1 MKCVIYAR
9 VSTKREE
16 QKNSLENQVSLA
28 ERMAKEHGFTI
39 VGRYIDNG
47 ISGTGFKNRLEI
59 NRLLVDAKAKK
70 FDVVIAK
77 SVSRLGRNLSK
88 SLSLADDLEQEG
100 IRLIL
105 PEDDYDTASSKSR
118 FMFNL
123 KAILAEEESSKMSER
138 IKLALR
144 EKANQG
150 EYKASHAPYGYSINP
165 ITKKLDVNEETA
177 AIVKEIFRLYLYE
190 GWGMFRISNYLM
202 GKGIPAPKMG
212 NKWHQNTIKGML
224 NNQAYIGKLVHCKE
238 ETLNTLAKSELYK
251 KRKQVKPE
259 NQVIIENAHTALIS
273 EEVFLAVQKL
283 MKNKGKHK
291 SNGKE
296 SLFAHIA
303 QCADCKSGM
312 HFKPDRRNGAYV
324 CGGYVKHTSSYCSS
338 HIVEESL
345 LLNSVKADIKAL
357 IKDTVKVEKLYGI
370 AEKKVSSLQSS
381 LTKELKQI
389 DRNIDKLNNQVGSLL
404 TLHAD
409 GAMTTEMFKQ
419 QSERISIQLQ
429 ELANKKVD
437 LQSALATK
445 KDNSEQLQ
453 AFKKE
458 VERFS
463 NLDIEDE
470 NVLKQVLQRLINKI
484 EVFEEGKIKIHYNL
498 SPSHPIN

>member
-1 MKCVIYAR
+1 MNCVIYAR

-28 ERMAKEHGFTI
+28 ERLAKEYGFTI

-47 ISGTGFKNRLEI
+47 VSGTGFKNRLEI
-59 NRLLVDAKAKK
+59 TRLLNDAKSKK

-77 SVSRLGRNLSK
+77 SVSRLGRNLGK
-88 SLSLADDLEQEG
+88 SLSLANDLEQEG

-105 PEDDYDTASSKSR
+105 PEDDYDTETSKSR

-123 KAILAEEESSKMSER
+123 KAILAEEESSKMSKR

-150 EYKASHAPYGYSINP
+150 EYKASQAPYGYSINP

-190 GWGMFRISNYLM
+190 GWGMFKISNYLM
-202 GKGIPAPKMG
+202 KNGTPAPRNGK
-212 NKWHQNTIKGML
+212 KWHQNTIKGLL

-251 KRKQVKPE
+251 KRKQLEPE
-259 NQVIIENAHTALIS
+259 KQVIIENAHPALIS
-273 EEVFLAVQKL
+273 EEDFQAVQEL
-283 MKNKGKHK
+283 MRKKGKQK

-324 CGGYVKHTSSYCSS
+324 CGGYVKHTTSYCSS
-338 HIVEESL
+338 HIIEESL
-345 LLNSVKADIKAL
+345 LLSAVKADIKAM
-357 IKDTVKVEKLYGI
+357 IKGTVKVEKLYGI
-370 AEKKVSSLQSS
+370 AEKKASSLQYS
-381 LTKELKQI
+381 LAKELKQI
-389 DRNIDKLNNQVGSLL
+389 DRNIDKLNNQVSSLL

-409 GAMTTEMFKQ
+409 GAMTKEMFKQ

-429 ELANKKVD
+429 ELANRKVN

-445 KDNSEQLQ
+445 KDNTEQLQ

-463 NLDIEDE
+463 DLDIEDE
-470 NVLKQVLQRLINKI
+470 NILKQVLQRLINKI
-484 EVFEEGKIKIHYNL
+484 EILEEGKIKIHYNL
-498 SPSHPIN
+498 SPSLSA

>member
-47 ISGTGFKNRLEI
+47 VSGTGFKNRLEI
-59 NRLLVDAKAKK
+59 TRLLNDAKSKK

-77 SVSRLGRNLSK
+77 SVSRLGRNLGK
-88 SLSLADDLEQEG
+88 SLSLANDLEQEG

-105 PEDDYDTASSKSR
+105 PEDDYDTETSKSR

-150 EYKASHAPYGYSINP
+150 EYKASQAPYGYSINP
-165 ITKKLDVNEETA
+165 ITKKLEVNEETA

-190 GWGMFRISNYLM
+190 GWGMFKISNYLM
-202 GKGIPAPKMG
+202 NNGTPAPRKG
-212 NKWHQNTIKGML
+212 KKWHQNTIKGML

-251 KRKQVKPE
+251 KRKQLEPE
-259 NQVIIENAHTALIS
+259 KQVIIENAHPALIS
-273 EEVFLAVQKL
+273 EEDFQAVQEL
-283 MKNKGKHK
+283 MRKKGKHK

-324 CGGYVKHTSSYCSS
+324 CGGYVKHTTSYCSS
-338 HIVEESL
+338 HIIEERL
-345 LLNSVKADIKAL
+345 LLNAVKADIKAM

-370 AEKKVSSLQSS
+370 AENKASSLQSS
-381 LTKELKQI
+381 LTKELKQVE
-389 DRNIDKLNNQVGSLL
+389 RKIDKLNNQVSSLL

-429 ELANKKVD
+429 ELADRKAN

-445 KDNSEQLQ
+445 KDNTEQLQ

-458 VERFS
+458 VERIS
-463 NLDIEDE
+463 ELDIEDE
-470 NVLKQVLQRLINKI
+470 NILKQVLQRLINKI
-484 EVFEEGKIKIHYNL
+484 EVFGEGKIKIHYNL
-498 SPSHPIN
+498 SPSLSA

>member
-39 VGRYIDNG
+39 VGHYIDNG

-59 NRLLVDAKAKK
+59 NRLLDDAKEKK

-105 PEDDYDTASSKSR
+105 PEDDYDTETSKSR

-123 KAILAEEESSKMSER
+123 KAILAEEESNKMSER
-138 IKLALR
+138 IKLSLR
-144 EKANQG
+144 EKANKG
-150 EYKASHAPYGYSINP
+150 EYKAPQAPYGYFINP
-165 ITKKLDVNEETA
+165 LTKKLEVNEDKA
-177 AIVKEIFRLYLYE
+177 AIVKEIFRLYLFE
-190 GWGMFRISNYLM
+190 GWGMFKISNYLM
-202 GKGIPAPKMG
+202 RIGTPSPKNGK
-212 NKWHQNTIKGML
+212 KWHQNTIKGML
-224 NNQAYIGKLVHCKE
+224 NNQVYVGKLVHCKE

-251 KRKQVKPE
+251 KRKLVEPE
-259 NQVIIENAHTALIS
+259 KQVIIENAHPALIA
-273 EEVFLAVQKL
+273 EEDFQAVQEL
-283 MKNKGKHK
+283 MRKKGKHK

-324 CGGYVKHTSSYCSS
+324 CGGYVKHTTSYCSS
-338 HIVEESL
+338 HIIEERL
-345 LLNSVKADIKAL
+345 LLNAVKADIKAM

-370 AEKKVSSLQSS
+370 AEKKASSLQSS

-389 DRNIDKLNNQVGSLL
+389 DRNVDKFNNQVSSLL

-429 ELANKKVD
+429 ELANRKAH
-437 LQSALATK
+437 LQTVLATK
-445 KDNSEQLQ
+445 KDNTEQLQ

-463 NLDIEDE
+463 DLDIEDE
-470 NVLKQVLQRLINKI
+470 NILKQVLQRLINKV

-498 SPSHPIN
+498 SPSFSS

>member
-28 ERMAKEHGFTI
+28 ERMAKEYGFTI

-47 ISGTGFKNRLEI
+47 VSGTGFKNRLEI
-59 NRLLVDAKAKK
+59 TRLLDAAKSKK

-105 PEDDYDTASSKSR
+105 PEDDYDTETSKSR

-150 EYKASHAPYGYSINP
+150 EYKASQAPYGYTINP
-165 ITKKLDVNEETA
+165 INKKLEVNEETA

-190 GWGMFRISNYLM
+190 GWGMFKISNYLM
-202 GKGIPAPKMG
+202 KIGTPAPRKG
-212 NKWHQNTIKGML
+212 KKWHQNTIKGML
-224 NNQAYIGKLVHCKE
+224 NNQAYIGRLVHCKE

-251 KRKQVKPE
+251 KRKQVETDK
-259 NQVIIENAHTALIS
+259 QVLIENAHPSLIP
-273 EEVFLAVQKL
+273 EEDFQAVQEL
-283 MKNKGKHK
+283 MRKKGRHK

-296 SLFAHIA
+296 SLLAHIA

-324 CGGYVKHTSSYCSS
+324 CGGYVKHTTSYCSS
-338 HIVEESL
+338 HIIEESL
-345 LLNSVKADIKAL
+345 LLSAVKADLKSMI
-357 IKDTVKVEKLYGI
+357 IDTVKVEKLYGI
-370 AEKKVSSLQSS
+370 AEKKVTTLQSS
-381 LTKELKQI
+381 LSKELKQI
-389 DRNIDKLNNQVGSLL
+389 DRNIDKLNNQVSSLL

-409 GAMTTEMFKQ
+409 GAMTTDMFKQ

-429 ELANKKVD
+429 DLANRKAH

-445 KDNSEQLQ
+445 KDNTEQLQ

-463 NLDIEDE
+463 ELDIEDE
-470 NVLKQVLQRLINKI
+470 SILKQVLQRLINKI
-484 EVFEEGKIKIHYNL
+484 EVYEEGKIKIHYNL
-498 SPSHPIN
+498 SPSLSS

>member
-39 VGRYIDNG
+39 VGRYIDNS

-59 NRLLVDAKAKK
+59 NRLLVDAKSKK

-77 SVSRLGRNLSK
+77 S
-88 SLSLADDLEQEG
+88 
-100 IRLIL
+100 
-105 PEDDYDTASSKSR
+105 
-118 FMFNL
+118 
-123 KAILAEEESSKMSER
+123 
-138 IKLALR
+138 
-144 EKANQG
+144 
-150 EYKASHAPYGYSINP
+150 
-165 ITKKLDVNEETA
+165 
-177 AIVKEIFRLYLYE
+177 
-190 GWGMFRISNYLM
+190 
-202 GKGIPAPKMG
+202 
-212 NKWHQNTIKGML
+212 
-224 NNQAYIGKLVHCKE
+224 
-238 ETLNTLAKSELYK
+238 ELYK
-251 KRKQVKPE
+251 KRRRVEPE
-259 NQVIIENAHTALIS
+259 NQVIIENAHSPLIS
-273 EEVFLAVQKL
+273 EEDFQAVQEL
-283 MKNKGKHK
+283 MKSKGKYK

-324 CGGYVKHTSSYCSS
+324 CGGYVKHTISYCSS
-338 HIVEESL
+338 HIIEESL
-345 LLNSVKADIKAL
+345 LLNAVKADIKAL

-370 AEKKVSSLQSS
+370 AEKKASSLQSF

-429 ELANKKVD
+429 ELANRKVD

-463 NLDIEDE
+463 KLDIKDD

-498 SPSHPIN
+498 SPSLPLI

>member
-177 AIVKEIFRLYLYE
+177 AIVKEIFQTLPLRRL
-190 GWGMFRISNYLM
+190 
-202 GKGIPAPKMG
+202 G
-212 NKWHQNTIKGML
+212 N
-224 NNQAYIGKLVHCKE
+224 V
-238 ETLNTLAKSELYK
+238 
-251 KRKQVKPE
+251 
-259 NQVIIENAHTALIS
+259 
-273 EEVFLAVQKL
+273 
-283 MKNKGKHK
+283 
-291 SNGKE
+291 
-296 SLFAHIA
+296 
-303 QCADCKSGM
+303 
-312 HFKPDRRNGAYV
+312 
-324 CGGYVKHTSSYCSS
+324 
-338 HIVEESL
+338 
-345 LLNSVKADIKAL
+345 
-357 IKDTVKVEKLYGI
+357 
-370 AEKKVSSLQSS
+370 
-381 LTKELKQI
+381 
-389 DRNIDKLNNQVGSLL
+389 
-404 TLHAD
+404 
-409 GAMTTEMFKQ
+409 
-419 QSERISIQLQ
+419 
-429 ELANKKVD
+429 
-437 LQSALATK
+437 
-445 KDNSEQLQ
+445 
-453 AFKKE
+453 
-458 VERFS
+458 
-463 NLDIEDE
+463 
-470 NVLKQVLQRLINKI
+470 
-484 EVFEEGKIKIHYNL
+484 
-498 SPSHPIN
+498 